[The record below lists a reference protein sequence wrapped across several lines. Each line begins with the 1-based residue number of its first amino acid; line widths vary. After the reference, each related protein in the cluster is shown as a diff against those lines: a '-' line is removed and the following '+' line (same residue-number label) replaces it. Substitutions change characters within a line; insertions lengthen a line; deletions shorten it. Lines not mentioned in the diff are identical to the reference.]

1 MSKSAPQLDDL
12 FTLITLEYQ
21 KAKKKYPRFCK
32 RFLTK
37 GENFD
42 NIRWMLG
49 LCRKISDNEKPR
61 YSVQATLDE
70 EVYEAYEAWCLN
82 DLDGCLQELAQ
93 CGAVIIRAMEFINKQ
108 KEHEKCLKL
117 KG

>member
-1 MSKSAPQLDDL
+1 MSKTKPQLDDL

-37 GENFD
+37 GETFD
-42 NIRWMLG
+42 NIQMMLG
-49 LCRKISDNEKPR
+49 MCRKISDNEKPS

-70 EVYEAYEAWCLN
+70 EVYEVYDAWCRYDLN
-82 DLDGCLQELAQ
+82 GCLQELAQ
-93 CGAVIIRAMEFINKQ
+93 CGAVIIRAMEFIIKQ
-108 KEHEKCLKL
+108 KEQNSNGK
-117 KG
+117 

>member
-1 MSKSAPQLDDL
+1 MSKPKLQIDDL
-12 FTLITLEYQ
+12 FTLIALEYQ

-37 GENFD
+37 GETPD
-42 NIRWMLG
+42 NVQLMLG
-49 LCRKISDNEKPR
+49 MCRKISDNEKPS

-70 EVYEAYEAWCLN
+70 EVYEVYEAWCRN

-93 CGAVIIRAMEFINKQ
+93 CGAVIIRAMEFIIKQ
-108 KEHEKCLKL
+108 KEQQTHGK
-117 KG
+117 

>member
-1 MSKSAPQLDDL
+1 MSKTKPQLDDL

-37 GENFD
+37 GETFD
-42 NIRWMLG
+42 IVKLMLG
-49 LCRKISDNEKPR
+49 MCRKISDNEKPN

-70 EVYEAYEAWCLN
+70 EVYEVYEAWCRH
-82 DLDGCLQELAQ
+82 DFGECLRELAQ

-108 KEHEKCLKL
+108 KEQYTHGK
-117 KG
+117 